1 MSSRTTIYLSVAL
14 RAEAPR
20 AATAAAASADWTPIG
35 RHRETPGGYLKD
47 ESVESEFSYLVITS
61 SGAGFVENRAYQL
74 VIRSA

>member
-1 MSSRTTIYLSVAL
+1 MHVHPCS
-14 RAEAPR
+14 
-20 AATAAAASADWTPIG
+20 
-35 RHRETPGGYLKD
+35 LKY